1 MLWHQQGAALHTKTV
16 QGQVLH
22 NLSLPQPEAVHPA
35 QQELAALSQRSSLET
50 PLGGLTPIRPSQTN
64 VLVLHPAWFFFLFFS
79 FGCFSASL
87 YTLVICLCASCLY
100 INLASMWFLCW
111 FAYDCQVLLLAMLP
125 TWVSSFFLLD
135 WHQAK
140 IRAASCL
147 LPQIINKLQL
157 PTAAS
162 VLIEDSAGIAF
173 CKISWPNG
181 TPYNVNTQLL

>member
-1 MLWHQQGAALHTKTV
+1 M
-16 QGQVLH
+16 LH
-22 NLSLPQPEAVHPA
+22 NLNLPQPEAVHPA
-35 QQELAALSQRSSLET
+35 QQELGCSVTTQQLRDSSWWSYPHPPALSNQCAGIAPCL
-50 PLGGLTPIRPSQTN
+50 
-64 VLVLHPAWFFFLFFS
+64 FFFILFFS

-181 TPYNVNTQLL
+181 TPYTVNTQLL